1 MPRHCGGEQNSCS
14 LGPVLSLRLRPIV
27 ILVTILVEL
36 PDDAEIRLFYT
47 LEVTERYP
55 GFHL

>member
-1 MPRHCGGEQNSCS
+1 MPRHRGGEQNSCS
-14 LGPVLSLRLRPIV
+14 PGLVLSLRLRPIV
-27 ILVTILVEL
+27 IHVIILVEL
-36 PDDAEIRLFYT
+36 PDDAEIRLFFT